1 MTQDKPSGLKA
12 LTFGYRDFNLDEFE
26 AMKKANNNFED
37 EESRGLIESQLTL
50 LASVGLSDPLRDGIG
65 EAIEKLVEGRT
76 NVRLVSGDH
85 RASVLS
91 TAISIGLVEEE
102 ENE

>member
-1 MTQDKPSGLKA
+1 MTQDKPTGLKA
-12 LTFGYRDFNLDEFE
+12 LTFGYRDFNLEDFE
-26 AMKKANNNFED
+26 SLKKANNNFED
-37 EESRGLIESQLTL
+37 EETRSLIESQLTL
-50 LASVGLSDPLRDGIG
+50 LASVGLSDPLREGID

-85 RASVLS
+85 KESVIN
-91 TAISIGLVEEE
+91 AAMQIRLVEDE

>member
-1 MTQDKPSGLKA
+1 MTQDKPTGLKA

-26 AMKKANNNFED
+26 AMKKANNNFEE
-37 EESRGLIESQLTL
+37 EESRSMIESQLTL
-50 LASVGLSDPLRDGIG
+50 LASVGLSDPLREGID

-85 RASVLS
+85 KESVIN
-91 TAISIGLVEEE
+91 AAMQIRLVEDE

>member
-37 EESRGLIESQLTL
+37 EESRSLIESQLTL

-85 RASVLS
+85 KASVLNA
-91 TAISIGLVEEE
+91 AIQIGLVEEE